1 MRKIN
6 TATVAVLAMSM
17 ACLSNAIAA
26 SLDALQGAW
35 MISSQDCA
43 ATFEK
48 KNGSIR
54 FRDAASSLATGIII
68 SGDKITGVNGDCTV
82 RRVRQDEGHLSLS
95 MGCADSVLATS
106 MSVSLR
112 IVDADTIEI
121 SDFVFPD
128 EMQSYQRCHL

>member
-1 MRKIN
+1 MRKVNI
-6 TATVAVLAMSM
+6 ATFAGVAMSM
-17 ACLSNAIAA
+17 ACLSNAFAA

-43 ATFEK
+43 ATFEQ

-54 FRDAASSLATGIII
+54 FRDAASSLTTGIII
-68 SGDKITGVNGDCTV
+68 SGDKITGANGECRV
-82 RRVRQDEGHLSLS
+82 KRVREDKGRLSLS
-95 MGCADSVLATS
+95 MSCADAVLATS

-112 IVDADTIEI
+112 IVDRDTIEI

-128 EMQSYQRCHL
+128 EMQSYQRCAL